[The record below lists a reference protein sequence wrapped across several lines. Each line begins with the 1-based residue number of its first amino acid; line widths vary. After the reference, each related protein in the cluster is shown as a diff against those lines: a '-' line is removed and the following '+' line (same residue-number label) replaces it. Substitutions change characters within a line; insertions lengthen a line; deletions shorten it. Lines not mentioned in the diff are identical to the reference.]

1 MVFIGF
7 SLEMVGLFGYLRMI
21 YSSRK
26 AVFPA
31 VVFYNTIPA
40 GMFFCRI
47 KD

>member
-1 MVFIGF
+1 MGF
-7 SLEMVGLFGYLRMI
+7 SLELVGLFGYLRII

-40 GMFFCRI
+40 GFFFCRI